1 MNKEHI
7 LTDVG
12 VPVQRLCFI
21 RNMAIGVGGFLQDS
35 NRIVKARYFD
45 STRFLP
51 SASLSS
57 KRLQVE
63 VQLLGPDDILSA
75 EVGSGCETSSSVP
88 VELRSP
94 MLMSE
99 IGHWATTSQADLPRY
114 IRQLHSTHSP

>member
-63 VQLLGPDDILSA
+63 VQLLGPDDILLALYLLSRA
-75 EVGSGCETSSSVP
+75 
-88 VELRSP
+88 
-94 MLMSE
+94 
-99 IGHWATTSQADLPRY
+99 ATAS
-114 IRQLHSTHSP
+114 